1 MIQAP
6 LVDDAATRRRSSGA
20 RYESPLPLAGLVAL
34 TFFSVTGGPS
44 GQELLVKAGG
54 PLVALGSFALM
65 TLLWSVPE
73 ALMTAE
79 LSSAFPEAAGFAAW
93 SNAAYGPLVAWVDAW
108 CSWVSG
114 VVDNAVY
121 PVLVLEYASR
131 ATDAFDDPVPRALF
145 VVGFAAGLTYS
156 ATGPGPDGPLGRR
169 ADGLR
174 AGALR
179 RARRRRDPDAA
190 AGAPLEVWLLS
201 AGLLV
206 AGLALYGAIGK
217 TRRGNR
223 LCAYHVL
230 HADWAAPPGGLAA
243 RLGWADRLD
252 DDPAALPEYDAAPP
266 ELSTGDEAASPLTS

>member
-1 MIQAP
+1 MAHPGTRSREAMIQAP

-34 TFFSVTGGPS
+34 TFFSVTGGPF

-79 LSSAFPEAAGFAAW
+79 LSSAFPRPRASRRGATRRTARF
-93 SNAAYGPLVAWVDAW
+93 VAWVDAW

-131 ATDAFDDPVPRALF
+131 ATDAFDDPLPRALF
-145 VVGFAAGLTYS
+145 VVGF
-156 ATGPGPDGPLGRR
+156 
-169 ADGLR
+169 
-174 AGALR
+174 
-179 RARRRRDPDAA
+179 
-190 AGAPLEVWLLS
+190 
-201 AGLLV
+201 V
-206 AGLALYGAIGK
+206 AGLAY
-217 TRRGNR
+217 
-223 LCAYHVL
+223 LCHRA
-230 HADWAAPPGGLAA
+230 W
-243 RLGWADRLD
+243 
-252 DDPAALPEYDAAPP
+252 
-266 ELSTGDEAASPLTS
+266 T